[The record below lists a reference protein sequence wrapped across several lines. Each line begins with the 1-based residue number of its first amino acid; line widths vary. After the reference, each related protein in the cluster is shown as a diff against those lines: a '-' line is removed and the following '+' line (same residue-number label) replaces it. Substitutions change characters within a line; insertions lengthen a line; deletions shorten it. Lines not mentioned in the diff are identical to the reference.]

1 MKGFFMERGM
11 EELAADS
18 TAFIVLRQCKY
29 ESLNPLEIL
38 DQFKQVEGLDL
49 STILGD
55 ILNLNRQV
63 TSTLGTVN
71 KNKKKD
77 SIKRNIIA

>member
-1 MKGFFMERGM
+1 MTNIYTDNPNQSSADATLEYFNDYNTKKVEFKPSDVSAMKGFFMERGM

-38 DQFKQVEGLDL
+38 DQF
-49 STILGD
+49 ILM
-55 ILNLNRQV
+55 
-63 TSTLGTVN
+63 
-71 KNKKKD
+71 
-77 SIKRNIIA
+77 II